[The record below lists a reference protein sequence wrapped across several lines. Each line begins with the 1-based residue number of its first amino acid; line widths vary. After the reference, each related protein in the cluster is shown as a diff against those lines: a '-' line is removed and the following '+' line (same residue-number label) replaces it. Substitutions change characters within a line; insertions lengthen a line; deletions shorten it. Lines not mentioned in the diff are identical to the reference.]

1 MKCMIFV
8 LLGLSSPVS
17 AEIYGA
23 EYEACS
29 RGSTLEI
36 IDCIS
41 ARTKS
46 WDGALN
52 TAYKSAMAQ
61 ADPAQREPLRDAQ
74 RLWIAYRDA
83 NCRFYGSQEG
93 SIRQIEAAE
102 CLRFMTEARARELQR
117 TAQQH

>member
-1 MKCMIFV
+1 MKWMLLV
-8 LLGLSSPVS
+8 LMGISSSVS

-29 RGSTLEI
+29 GGSTIEI

-41 ARTKS
+41 ARTRS
-46 WDGALN
+46 WDDALN
-52 TAYKSAMAQ
+52 AAYESAMAQ
-61 ADPAQREPLRDAQ
+61 ADPAQRDPLRVAQ

-83 NCRFYGSQEG
+83 NCRFYGSREG